1 MSAKRFGDS
10 GQRDKKTVI
19 RSTRNDSGG
28 QRCRCLAQAVRPVG
42 QAAVGGNVVGL
53 TIALFIFI
61 IFWPDASIGQPGGLE
76 DIYTT
81 RAVVT
86 GKDERNRP
94 LGFKLCFEDVL
105 VKASGDASI
114 LSDHRLEAMAAG
126 AGQYVSAFS
135 YRDRFEGRPVHD
147 EQGTYD
153 RPHFLTCQFDP
164 QKIDDVLRMLGRKPW
179 LGHRPRLVMLL
190 RVHGRANGGVLSS
203 DGSFDPDMR
212 EALAN
217 AAQRYGLTVNLP
229 SAATLEGNQ
238 INIDTA
244 ESILPDRLL
253 RITELSD
260 GELPLVGD
268 LRWSDVALGWVA
280 IWRLAVNGQGHAWSV
295 SGVNYDEAFRNAVR
309 GATRI
314 LSGNGEPV

>member
-1 MSAKRFGDS
+1 MTPF
-10 GQRDKKTVI
+10 
-19 RSTRNDSGG
+19 
-28 QRCRCLAQAVRPVG
+28 AQTVRPVG
-42 QAAVGGNVVGL
+42 QAAIGRNVVGL
-53 TIALFIFI
+53 TVALCVFIVL
-61 IFWPDASIGQPGGLE
+61 WSDASVGQLGGLD

-105 VKASGDASI
+105 VKVSGDASI
-114 LSDHRLEAMAAG
+114 MSDRRIEALAAV
-126 AGQYVSAFS
+126 AGQYVSTFY
-135 YRDRFEGRPVHD
+135 YRDRFEGKPVHD

-164 QKIDDVLRMLGRKPW
+164 QKIDGVLKMLGRKPW
-179 LGHRPRLVMLL
+179 LGPRARLVMLL
-190 RVHGRANGGVLSS
+190 SVHGRTDSGLLSS

-217 AAQRYGLTVNLP
+217 SAQRYGLTLNLP
-229 SAATLEGNQ
+229 SAAMLEGNQ

-244 ESILPDRLL
+244 ESTQPDRLL
-253 RITELSD
+253 RLAELSD
-260 GELPLVGD
+260 SELPLVGD
-268 LRWSDVALGWVA
+268 LRWSDAALGWVA
-280 IWRLAVNGQGHAWSV
+280 SWSLAVNGQRHRWSV

-309 GATRI
+309 GAARI
-314 LSGNGEPV
+314 LSGNGEPM

>member
-1 MSAKRFGDS
+1 MVLSA
-10 GQRDKKTVI
+10 QTV
-19 RSTRNDSGG
+19 RRVG
-28 QRCRCLAQAVRPVG
+28 LAAIGR
-42 QAAVGGNVVGL
+42 NVVAL
-53 TIALFIFI
+53 TIALCVFIVL
-61 IFWPDASIGQPGGLE
+61 WPDAAIGQPGGLD

-81 RAVVT
+81 RAIVT

-114 LSDHRLEAMAAG
+114 LSDRRLEVLAAV
-126 AGQYVSAFS
+126 AGQYVSAFY
-135 YRDRFEGRPVHD
+135 YRDRFEGKPVHD

-164 QKIDDVLRMLGRKPW
+164 QKIDGVLKMLGRKPW
-179 LGHRPRLVMLL
+179 SEHRPRLVMVL
-190 RVHGRANGGVLSS
+190 RVHGRTNSGLLSS

-229 SAATLEGNQ
+229 SAAMLESNQ
-238 INIDTA
+238 INVDTA
-244 ESILPDRLL
+244 ESTPPDRLL
-253 RITELSD
+253 RLVELSD
-260 GELPLVGD
+260 SELPLVGD
-268 LRWSDVALGWVA
+268 LRWSDAALGWVA
-280 IWRLAVNGQGHAWSV
+280 SWNLAVNGQRHRWFV

-309 GATRI
+309 GAARV
-314 LSGNGEPV
+314 LSGNGEPL